1 MTMTKN
7 LCFALAFG
15 ALALLL
21 LPVTSLWALFTRLA
35 GNRFPLF
42 ALRGKEIEDALDE
55 SEKV

>member
-1 MTMTKN
+1 MTKN

-21 LPVTSLWALFTRLA
+21 LPVTSLWALFAGLA

-55 SEKV
+55 SEKI